1 VAAVSHWC
9 FDDQEWTVLRAL
21 DRDEKYAA
29 CAVCDRPRQ
38 ETLDERDTMRR
49 RLSTLGRNLRD
60 AANQRQR
67 AVSKVDTSADYSTV
81 FPCPHCGGRV
91 KPWCQPP
98 GATAHQSCE
107 WRIAEN
113 LATLGRNLA
122 TAGALCASYW
132 QGYRASDDQA
142 NDIDDSWQPGCSI
155 AFCADGVR
163 LMHRTH
169 KDVIKQQA
177 MTVGELE
184 YSRSRIHDDRR
195 NVLDE
200 LERAKAGLREVLGL
214 IGYNDVDGPRMDA
227 LRALAG
233 EP

>member
-122 TAGALCASYW
+122 TAGALCGAFSLGTSY
-132 QGYRASDDQA
+132 GAEVALDPYSIGPASDW
-142 NDIDDSWQPGCSI
+142 SPGCGRGAPSTTTK
-155 AFCADGVR
+155 G
-163 LMHRTH
+163 
-169 KDVIKQQA
+169 
-177 MTVGELE
+177 G
-184 YSRSRIHDDRR
+184 
-195 NVLDE
+195 
-200 LERAKAGLREVLGL
+200 GL
-214 IGYNDVDGPRMDA
+214 
-227 LRALAG
+227 
-233 EP
+233 